1 MVFASIREHAEHC
14 DFFVSSSRNKKFAF
28 RACEQGKHWGSTSKR
43 ALVYI
48 LRANRAKVKFC
59 EQLKILMDQSSPLTN
74 SKNLFWR
81 IKSDPGLFR
90 VSLLM
95 ASRSKFAKM
104 HISSYSVTG
113 WLKSC
118 NNLIKHLKYQKDNSS
133 WQLYALSKNLTNRL
147 ESDNHYNP
155 WVNAGIWQDGEN
167 YNSLITIKIRLRV
180 VIPVFLS
187 GKTSWFTIMLCVSIS
202 DLVSSCT
209 SLSVS

>member
-1 MVFASIREHAEHC
+1 MFRQLL
-14 DFFVSSSRNKKFAF
+14 RNPRIKDP
-28 RACEQGKHWGSTSKR
+28 CSTSECVAWVSFEADFLNLSASFFYWGEINFYVIPR
-43 ALVYI
+43 
-48 LRANRAKVKFC
+48 
-59 EQLKILMDQSSPLTN
+59 N

-95 ASRSKFAKM
+95 TSRSKFAKM

-118 NNLIKHLKYQKDNSS
+118 NNLTKHLKYQKDNSS
-133 WQLYALSKNLTNRL
+133 WQLYALFKNLTNRL
-147 ESDNHYNP
+147 ESGNHYNP

-167 YNSLITIKIRLRV
+167 YNSLITIKKRLRV

>member
-1 MVFASIREHAEHC
+1 MFRQLLRKLKIPVARVAWVSFEAHFLNLSASFSLLR
-14 DFFVSSSRNKKFAF
+14 RNKFHVIP
-28 RACEQGKHWGSTSKR
+28 R
-43 ALVYI
+43 
-48 LRANRAKVKFC
+48 
-59 EQLKILMDQSSPLTN
+59 N
-74 SKNLFWR
+74 SESLFGR
-81 IKSDPGLFR
+81 IKSDAGLPR

-95 ASRSKFAKM
+95 TSRSKFAKM
-104 HISSYSVTG
+104 HISSYSPTG

-118 NNLIKHLKYQKDNSS
+118 NNLIKHLKHQKDNSS
-133 WQLYALSKNLTNRL
+133 WQPYALSKNLTNRL
-147 ESDNHYNP
+147 ESDNHYNAR
-155 WVNAGIWQDGEN
+155 VNAGIWKDGEN